1 MRFLNYWPLA
11 LLILIPVIIIMYL
24 LKQRAVEQPYSSL
37 FLWRELYRNHE
48 SDTPWEKLKKNWL
61 MILQILTLLFL
72 ILALCAPYL
81 LSGGKNAQSVI
92 VVIDNS
98 GSMGMEYDNGK
109 SRLEEAK
116 SQAVS
121 YIQSQ
126 SSDTAITLITSSSS
140 DATLLMSNT
149 KDKNL
154 AIEKIKAIE
163 QTSQSGNL
171 TAAVDMVRTLQL
183 QLEEDS
189 QAVIFTD
196 SYVPLDNISGY
207 IVNLYSVVDNAYIDY
222 VSYGYQDEQLTVLA
236 KVTNGGRDELN
247 TDINLYGDGNMLAIK
262 TVTIPAGESQVVYF
276 DNLSFQGKVI
286 CAEINE
292 ADALEADNRSYDVI
306 VDSGREADVLL
317 VTEQNVYL
325 EKAIALNSGINITKT
340 ADVGNIAQFETEQY
354 DLYIF
359 DGLVP
364 ERLPE
369 NGSIILIGIP
379 YPSLYESVFHTE
391 GLVVEAQEQTMTKYM
406 ENASFGIACGYTFE
420 VPEFAQSFLTTSE
433 GSVGFYGIMGT
444 QMIAVLGFD
453 IHDTQLPLTVEF
465 PILVHNM
472 LNECIS
478 TGMTSS
484 SKIDC
489 GASIQITSKLDGEAV
504 VITAPDGATCSLPAG
519 TASYTDSEL
528 VGIYQVTQQ
537 VGTETLSESFAVNFP
552 NSESVVSYTEPIEGT
567 QGGDTQVSSAV
578 STALNLKNFIIIL
591 ALVLLCVEWIVYV
604 KES

>member
-1 MRFLNYWPLA
+1 MKFLYYWPLA
-11 LLILIPVIIIMYL
+11 LLVLIPVIIIMYL
-24 LKQRAVEQPYSSL
+24 LKQRAVEQPFSSL

-61 MILQILTLLFL
+61 MILQILTLLIL

-98 GSMGMEYDNGK
+98 GSMGMDYDNGK

-126 SSDTAITLITSSSS
+126 SSDTAITLITASSS
-140 DATLLMSNT
+140 DATLLMSNA
-149 KDKNL
+149 KDKSL

-189 QAVIFTD
+189 EAVIFTD
-196 SYVPLDNISGY
+196 AYVPLDNVSGY

-222 VSYGYQDEQLTVLA
+222 VSYGYQDEELTVLA
-236 KVTNGGRDELN
+236 KVTNAGRDVLN
-247 TDINLYGDGNMLAIK
+247 TDINLYGDGTMLAIQS
-262 TVTIPAGESQVVYF
+262 VSIPAGESEVVYF
-276 DNLSFQGKVI
+276 EGLRFTGKVL

-292 ADALEADNRSYDVI
+292 SDALEADNRSYDVI
-306 VDSGREADVLL
+306 VDSETEANVLL
-317 VTEQNVYL
+317 VTEQNGYL
-325 EKAIALNSGINITKT
+325 KKAIELNSGVNLMITS
-340 ADVGNIAQFETEQY
+340 DVDNIAQFETEQY

-359 DGLVP
+359 DGLTP
-364 ERLPE
+364 DHLPE
-369 NGSIILIGIP
+369 NGSVILIGIP
-379 YPSLYESVFHTE
+379 YPSLYASAYHTE
-391 GLVVEAQEQTMTKYM
+391 GLMVEAQEQTITKYM
-406 ENASFGIACGYTFE
+406 EDASFGISCGYTFE
-420 VPEFAQSFLTTSE
+420 VPEFAQSFLTTAE

-444 QMIAVLGFD
+444 QMIAALGFD
-453 IHDTQLPLTVEF
+453 IHDTQLPLTVDF

-489 GASIQITSKLDGEAV
+489 GASIQISSKLDGDAV
-504 VITAPDGATCSLPAG
+504 VITAPDGTTSSLPTG
-519 TASYTDSEL
+519 TATYTDSEL
-528 VGIYQVTQQ
+528 VGIYEVAQK
-537 VGTETLSESFAVNFP
+537 VGTETISERFAVNFP
-552 NSESVVSYTEPIEGT
+552 NSESVVNYTEPTEGA
-567 QGGDTQVSSAV
+567 QDGTQVSSAV
-578 STALNLKNFIIIL
+578 STALNLKYIIMIL
-591 ALVLLCVEWIVYV
+591 ALILLCAEWIVYV